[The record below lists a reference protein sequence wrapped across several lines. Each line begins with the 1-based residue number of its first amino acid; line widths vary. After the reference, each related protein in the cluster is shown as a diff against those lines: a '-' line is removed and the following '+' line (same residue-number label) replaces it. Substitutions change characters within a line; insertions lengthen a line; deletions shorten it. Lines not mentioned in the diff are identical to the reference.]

1 MTKPIIDDEAIN
13 KFSPYEAQAMLEKLN
28 EIYGSGITPRE
39 ATELHR
45 LEKRL
50 KARPGRNNTPTLKFA
65 ELTIRPW
72 SAGVLG

>member
-50 KARPGRNNTPTLKFA
+50 KAK
-65 ELTIRPW
+65 
-72 SAGVLG
+72 AGSQ